1 MIVKSQEAVM
11 ADVRDGMSLSPD
23 RGRGRSAERTAHKE
37 MKRRRRGRNSDN
49 QLGSGDFVL
58 TALVLGLTVF
68 GIIMVFSASYYTAI
82 NSDGSP
88 YNFLIR
94 QTIYAVGGGI
104 ACLFFAV
111 IDYHFLAKF
120 STTFYV
126 VTVAMIAMTY
136 TGLGATYNKAARWI
150 ALGPITIIPG
160 EIAKLSCILLCAWWI
175 SNKKHSDLDPV
186 NSLLPLLVMIAVPA
200 ALVYFQPSTTTAA
213 TILIIATGILF
224 VAGIRLIYLAAAGV
238 LGVAVLLIHVLQSGN
253 SSYRALRLTSFL
265 DPFADEQGSGYQVVQ
280 GLYAL
285 ASGGLKGLGIGK
297 SVQKTLYLPD
307 PQNDFIFA
315 IIGEEL
321 GYIGLLVLLAAYMF
335 LIWRCV
341 RIALRTPDL
350 LGLLI
355 ASGITIMLAVQV
367 LMNIMVV
374 TSLMPPTGVTLPFVS
389 FGGTAILLF
398 LSSMGIMIN
407 ISRHESKPGKKTR
420 DHGRTV

>member
-1 MIVKSQEAVM
+1 MAEISDGLSVSGNRRGEREAKKPSGNGS
-11 ADVRDGMSLSPD
+11 R
-23 RGRGRSAERTAHKE
+23 
-37 MKRRRRGRNSDN
+37 KRRSRRGREKE
-49 QLGSGDFVL
+49 LGSGDFVL

-82 NSDGSP
+82 NSTGSP
-88 YNFLIR
+88 YTFLLR
-94 QTIYAVGGGI
+94 QTVYAFGGGI
-104 ACLFFAV
+104 ACILFAV
-111 IDYHFLAKF
+111 IDYHLLAKF
-120 STTFYV
+120 STTIYA
-126 VTVAMIAMTY
+126 VTVVLIALTY
-136 TGLGATYNKAARWI
+136 TGLGAVYNNAARWI
-150 ALGPITIIPG
+150 SVGPITIIPG

-175 SNKKHSDLDPV
+175 SNKKRMDLDLTG
-186 NSLLPLLVMIAVPA
+186 SLLPLLLIIAVPA

-224 VAGIRLIYLAAAGV
+224 VAGIRIIYLIVAAVAGV
-238 LGVAVLLIHVLQSGN
+238 SILLIHVMQSGD

-265 DPFADEQGSGYQVVQ
+265 NPFADEQGTGYQVVQ
-280 GLYAL
+280 GIYAL

-321 GYIGLLVLLAAYMF
+321 GYIGLLILLAAYMF

-341 RIALRTPDL
+341 RIALRAPDL
-350 LGLLI
+350 MGLLI
-355 ASGITIMLAVQV
+355 ASGITIMLAAQV

-374 TSLMPPTGVTLPFVS
+374 TSLMPPTGITLPFVS

-407 ISRHESKPGKKTR
+407 ISRHESKPGK
-420 DHGRTV
+420 

>member
-1 MIVKSQEAVM
+1 MAEISDGLSVSGNRRGEREAKKP
-11 ADVRDGMSLSPD
+11 AGNGSR
-23 RGRGRSAERTAHKE
+23 
-37 MKRRRRGRNSDN
+37 KRRSRRGREKE
-49 QLGSGDFVL
+49 LGSGDFVL

-82 NSDGSP
+82 NSTGSP
-88 YNFLIR
+88 YTFLLR
-94 QTIYAVGGGI
+94 QTVYAFGGGI
-104 ACLFFAV
+104 ACILFAV
-111 IDYHFLAKF
+111 IDYHLLAKF
-120 STTFYV
+120 STTIYA
-126 VTVAMIAMTY
+126 VTVVLIALTY
-136 TGLGATYNKAARWI
+136 TGLGAVYNNAARWI
-150 ALGPITIIPG
+150 SVGPITIIPG

-175 SNKKHSDLDPV
+175 SNKKRMDLDLTG
-186 NSLLPLLVMIAVPA
+186 SLLPLLLIIAVPA

-224 VAGIRLIYLAAAGV
+224 VAGIRIIYLIVAAVAGV
-238 LGVAVLLIHVLQSGN
+238 SILLIHVMQSGD

-265 DPFADEQGSGYQVVQ
+265 NPFADEQGTGYQVVQ
-280 GLYAL
+280 GIYAL

-321 GYIGLLVLLAAYMF
+321 GYIGLLILLAAYMF

-341 RIALRTPDL
+341 RIALRAPDL
-350 LGLLI
+350 MGLLI
-355 ASGITIMLAVQV
+355 ASGITIMLAAQV

-374 TSLMPPTGVTLPFVS
+374 TSLMPPTGITLPFVS

-407 ISRHESKPGKKTR
+407 ISRHESKPGK
-420 DHGRTV
+420 